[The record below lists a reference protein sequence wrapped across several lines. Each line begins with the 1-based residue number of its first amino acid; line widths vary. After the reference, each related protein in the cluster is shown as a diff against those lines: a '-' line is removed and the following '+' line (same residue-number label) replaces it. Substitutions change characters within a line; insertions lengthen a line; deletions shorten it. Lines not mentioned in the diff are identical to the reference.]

1 MNRLSYVKKKFI
13 NYINNVIE
21 YDKVSHAYLIEIDNE
36 NDMMFVNNFIKM
48 ILCKKKY
55 DEIFDVDDKICN
67 LVDKKEYPDITYI
80 YTDQS
85 TIKKSA
91 MIDLQK
97 EFNNKSLLD
106 NYKIYVIEEA
116 DKLNDSS
123 ANTILKFLEEPEEN
137 IIAFLITTSRYH
149 VLETILSRCQ
159 VLSLKE
165 DEFDLDIN
173 DEVLDFLNYILY
185 PEEFFI
191 NYNELIK
198 NVYSDKNKIKKI
210 IGDCESI
217 ILNYLNNSIN
227 NQNIIDLFSKFESK
241 RLIMIVS
248 VIEDELPKLKYNVNY
263 KLWVDSLFAS
273 LLGGGKDD

>member
-1 MNRLSYVKKKFI
+1 MNKLSYVKKKFI
-13 NYINNVIE
+13 NYVNNVIE

-248 VIEDELPKLKYNVNY
+248 IIEDELPKLKYNVNY